1 MATMCASNYLKIE
14 KVGMFDLES
23 ADGFVIDYI
32 GLGQYG
38 LYAADNLACINV
50 SNNLTELI
58 SHVSDVYGPNE
69 PIAFSPIASTAF
81 RLLFPLSCE
90 TEIDRLVCEVTL
102 DNDGFAA

>member
-1 MATMCASNYLKIE
+1 MAASTFLEIA

-23 ADGFVIDYI
+23 ADGFVIDYV

-38 LYAADNLACINV
+38 LYAADDLTCINV
-50 SNNLTELI
+50 SNDLTELI
-58 SHVSDVYGPNE
+58 SHVSDIYGPNE

-102 DNDGFAA
+102 DQDGMIE